1 MTRRPIP
8 YELHVLAASK
18 SARMARQAGIA
29 RERAY
34 EIGDLLH
41 GGDDGEV
48 FQITGVRDQ
57 ELTLRRIVVD
67 GQGRP
72 MFGMYDGPAIRRR
85 VSASW

>member
-1 MTRRPIP
+1 MTRRPVP

-48 FQITGVRDQ
+48 FQITGVRES
-57 ELTLRRIVVD
+57 ELTLRRLVID

-72 MFGMYDGPAIRRR
+72 MFGTFHGPPVRRMM
-85 VSASW
+85 VEG